1 MLKEFGELLGWL
13 LIISFGCTL
22 LNYLIK
28 LINKKWGKKIS
39 AHDFGKKTMKLLM
52 TVFVRNHKYFG
63 LLTALLLISHFAI
76 QFSQFGIN
84 LTGALAATLIIT
96 QVALGFYANRT
107 HKPRKGAWFVS
118 HRLIAILIVL
128 GIAFHVLAP
137 YTLNNALLN
146 NTSTP
151 VQSTETT
158 TNTNTT
164 TATSFTKD
172 ELAKYDGKN
181 GNAAYVAYKNVV
193 YDVTNVRQWVNG
205 QHNGHRAGT
214 DLTQELSASPHG
226 ETVLK
231 NLPVVGEYVN

>member
-22 LNYLIK
+22 LNYFIK
-28 LINKKWGKKIS
+28 FINKKWGKKIS
-39 AHDFGKKTMKLLM
+39 ANAFGKKTMKLLM

-63 LLTALLLISHFAI
+63 LLTAILLVSHFTI

-84 LTGALAATLIIT
+84 LTGALAAILIIFQIT
-96 QVALGFYANRT
+96 LGFYANLT
-107 HKPRKGAWFVS
+107 HKPRKGAWFVI

-137 YTLNNALLN
+137 HTLNNALLN
-146 NTSTP
+146 NASTTI
-151 VQSTETT
+151 QTT
-158 TNTNTT
+158 TNTT
-164 TATSFTKD
+164 TATTFTKD
-172 ELAKYDGKN
+172 ELAKHDGKN

-193 YDVTNVRQWVNG
+193 YDVTNVNQWVNG